1 MRGDWFWPTVIW
13 ALVAG
18 VLCWWSPPF
27 GRHGADHIPRVSKMV
42 PGATVKDSLTV
53 PATDQQRLHV
63 RRDTRTINPP
73 APYVP
78 EKNQKWG

>member
-27 GRHGADHIPRVSKMV
+27 GRQCSDHISLVSEMV
-42 PGATVKDSLTV
+42 PAPTVKESLTIPATV
-53 PATDQQRLHV
+53 QEF
-63 RRDTRTINPP
+63 RRVARTINPP

-78 EKNQKWG
+78 EPGTWE